1 MIIIKGVMINN
12 ILFFILIQMKDTI
25 DYSERTFQYYLEL
38 IRDWKTYSSLA
49 KIYVA
54 FTSDERLTSK
64 EIEILELIYQFKLKT
79 LD

>member
-1 MIIIKGVMINN
+1 MINN
-12 ILFFILIQMKDTI
+12 ILFFMLIQMKDRI
-25 DYSERTFQYYLEL
+25 DYSEKTFQYYLGL
-38 IRDWKTYSSLA
+38 IRDWKSYSSLA
-49 KIYVA
+49 KIYIA